1 MNLYRRNALSKG
13 KCATKNALSVGVR
26 MEHECGVFGGPSREL
41 VVSVASSAIHGLKRK
56 ENRAVHG
63 IPRLIWSTAA
73 IHTPGFH
80 EATRV
85 SGRQHLP
92 FPAKLLL
99 VEVSG
104 KELSR

>member
-1 MNLYRRNALSKG
+1 MLSQRTLRG
-13 KCATKNALSVGVR
+13 ECATKNAFNVGVR
-26 MEHECGVFGGPSREL
+26 LEHECGVFAGPSREL
-41 VVSVASSAIHGLKRK
+41 VASVASSAIHGLKRK
-56 ENRAVHG
+56 ENRAVHEL
-63 IPRLIWSTAA
+63 PRLIWSTAA
-73 IHTPGFH
+73 IHTPGVH

-85 SGRQHLP
+85 SGRQQLL